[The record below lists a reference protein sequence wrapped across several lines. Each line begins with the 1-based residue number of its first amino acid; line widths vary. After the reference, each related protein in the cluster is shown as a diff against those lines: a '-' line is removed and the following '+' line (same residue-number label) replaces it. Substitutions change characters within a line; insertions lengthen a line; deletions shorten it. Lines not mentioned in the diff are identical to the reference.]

1 MAKPVGIRVAL
12 ITSSAVIIA
21 AVIGLFQLGQFRS
34 QPTITVPGT
43 ANSPITMLSTAHDV
57 TINYNVPDT
66 ATREAI
72 EFLQNKAADT
82 DTSIELTRQE
92 VLLLSRAFQDF
103 DQRTSGLQKLPD
115 GRTLFGHLISG
126 NPTIVIEE
134 HTAAQISLA
143 AGDYKAALKHSQGA
157 IKAYEE
163 TQQVS
168 AGMRTGDLTPENV
181 GKLYRLAAIT
191 AQKLQKNELANEY
204 AAKAAEVQPSPE
216 HQALLATTLFN
227 ISKVTEAIVVI
238 NKAVEAEPSNEEY
251 RRLKDKIFK

>member
-1 MAKPVGIRVAL
+1 M
-12 ITSSAVIIA
+12 
-21 AVIGLFQLGQFRS
+21 
-34 QPTITVPGT
+34 
-43 ANSPITMLSTAHDV
+43 

-72 EFLQNKAADT
+72 EFLKKKAADT
-82 DTSIELTRQE
+82 DTSIELTRKE
-92 VLLLSRAFQDF
+92 LLLLSRALQDL

-134 HTAAQISLA
+134 HTAAQTLFA

-157 IKAYEE
+157 IKAHED

-168 AGMRTGDLTPENV
+168 APMRTGNLTPEDI
-181 GKLYRLAAIT
+181 GKLYKLAARI

-204 AAKAAEVQPSPE
+204 ATKAAEVQPSPE
-216 HQALLATTLFN
+216 HQAILATTLFN
-227 ISKVTEAIVVI
+227 IGKVAEAIVAI

-251 RRLKDKIFK
+251 RRLKDKMSK